1 MTQKK
6 RSSTPPKKRRRS
18 SRNSKQSAVT
28 WAERSFG
35 HGYKRV
41 FWIGIIIAA
50 GVYLFVTYNY
60 IVAPT
65 SNLWQGLFGTTKYP
79 EEYAVRGIDISR
91 YQSEI
96 DWEKVAAAKI
106 DRQPIRF
113 VIAKATEGK
122 EHVDKNFN
130 DNFYQIG
137 QYDFIRGA
145 YHFFSPLVS
154 GDVQAKH
161 YLKQVHLE
169 PGDLA
174 PVLDVESIGT
184 LSAEQLR
191 KEVAEWLNIVEKH
204 YNTTPIIYTGLKFK
218 EKYLNTP
225 TFDRYHFWIAH
236 YYVKQLSYKG
246 KWKFWQFT
254 DRGKIDGISGDVDL
268 NVYNGSSYDLQQ
280 LTIGEQEP
288 EDTEAQ

>member
-1 MTQKK
+1 M
-6 RSSTPPKKRRRS
+6 
-18 SRNSKQSAVT
+18 
-28 WAERSFG
+28 
-35 HGYKRV
+35 
-41 FWIGIIIAA
+41 
-50 GVYLFVTYNY
+50 
-60 IVAPT
+60 
-65 SNLWQGLFGTTKYP
+65 
-79 EEYAVRGIDISR
+79 
-91 YQSEI
+91 
-96 DWEKVAAAKI
+96 
-106 DRQPIRF
+106 
-113 VIAKATEGK
+113 
-122 EHVDKNFN
+122 
-130 DNFYQIG
+130 
-137 QYDFIRGA
+137 
-145 YHFFSPLVS
+145 
-154 GDVQAKH
+154 QAKH

-191 KEVAEWLNIVEKH
+191 SEVAEWLNIVEKH

-225 TFDRYHFWIAH
+225 TFNRYHFWIAH

-280 LTIGEQEP
+280 LTICEQEP
-288 EDTEAQ
+288 EDTEKQ